1 MSYLL
6 IKSLHLI
13 SVISWMAGIL
23 YLYRLLV
30 YHAEETEELVKS
42 RFRVMEHRL
51 YKYITFPAMVASF
64 VFGILMLVM
73 NPLLLHFGWMHAK
86 LGCVILLAAAT
97 LYADFARR
105 RLADGTWRHGSKVF
119 RFLNEVPTLLMIAIV
134 IFVIMRPF

>member
-6 IKSLHLI
+6 VKSLHLI

-30 YHAEETEELVKS
+30 YHADETEELVKS
-42 RFRVMEHRL
+42 RFRIMELRL

-64 VFGILMLVM
+64 VFGIMMLVM
-73 NPLLLHFGWMHAK
+73 NPLLLQFGWMHAK
-86 LGCVILLAAAT
+86 LGCVVLLAAVT
-97 LYADFARR
+97 FYADFARR
-105 RLADGTWRHGSKVF
+105 RLADGAWKHGSKVF